1 MAKPRVFI
9 SSTYYDL
16 KQTRENLASF
26 LNGLGYESVRNERGE
41 IPYGNQE
48 SLQQYCYKEISNVD
62 IFVSIIGG
70 RFGSESDQGK
80 WSISNEELRTA
91 LKENKQVYIF
101 IENTVYNEFG
111 TYQLNKGTDLKYKY
125 VDDVRI
131 YEFIEEIYRLTSNNN
146 IKTFDYA
153 GEIQDYLKEQFAGL
167 FQSFLDSNAK
177 TKDFDLSRQ
186 LAETAKKLEET
197 HNQFKELLSTF
208 EKSNNAAFFANHP
221 VVLKASDLLSLEFG
235 IWFHSI
241 ETLSLIMRQLGWEYT
256 ASQDSPT
263 YEWTK
268 ATSIECS
275 VDSFIISKE
284 LFYENGTLK
293 PIRYSDLTDDLLR
306 IEKKVNSVMDST
318 YDGDNLPF

>member
-16 KQTRENLASF
+16 KQIRENLASF

-41 IPYGNQE
+41 IPYGNQKE
-48 SLQQYCYKEISNVD
+48 LQDYCYKEINNVD

-70 RFGSESDQGK
+70 RYGSESNRSK
-80 WSISNEELRTA
+80 WSVSNEELRTA

-101 IENTVYNEFG
+101 IENVVSNEFG
-111 TYQLNKGTDLKYKY
+111 TYQLNKDKGMKYKY

-131 YEFIEEIYRLTSNNN
+131 YEFIEEIYNLTSNNN
-146 IKTFDYA
+146 IKTFDYG
-153 GEIQDYLKEQFAGL
+153 GEIQNYLREQFAGL

-177 TKDFDLSRQ
+177 TKDLDLSRQ
-186 LAETAKKLEET
+186 LAETAKKLEDT

-221 VVLKASDLLSLEFG
+221 VVLKTTDLLSLEFG
-235 IWFHSI
+235 IWFHSL
-241 ETLSLIMRQLGWEYT
+241 ETLGLIMSQLGWLHV
-256 ASQDSPT
+256 ASQDSVT
-263 YEWTK
+263 FEWTK

-306 IEKKVNSVMDST
+306 IEKKVNSVTNDT